1 MATMQRNSSLHHIAI
16 IYFFSISEERK
27 SKLPNGYFLKSLS
40 ISEKNPGKQKT
51 TFSFKDEVNISKN
64 WKMVPETK
72 KIHYRHLVHVEGN
85 AHIHVALC
93 SHCDPMNLVLT
104 TVPVFMGV
112 AHCA

>member
-1 MATMQRNSSLHHIAI
+1 
-16 IYFFSISEERK
+16 
-27 SKLPNGYFLKSLS
+27 
-40 ISEKNPGKQKT
+40 
-51 TFSFKDEVNISKN
+51 
-64 WKMVPETK
+64 MVPETK